1 VPFASQEPLA
11 CVGITP
17 TRSGGG
23 PIRRCPNRL
32 SRRQTD
38 LVPTPPGVNGLILGY
53 PTTMSFDPE
62 RRLFGLT
69 MRWVLLALAAIILVV
84 VLIWVIVRIV

>member
-1 VPFASQEPLA
+1 
-11 CVGITP
+11 
-17 TRSGGG
+17 
-23 PIRRCPNRL
+23 
-32 SRRQTD
+32 
-38 LVPTPPGVNGLILGY
+38 
-53 PTTMSFDPE
+53 MSFDPE